1 MLMACQTNSS
11 MSSVLYTHRTFASSH
26 CADEKTE
33 APKGEMT
40 FSKPYGQVFWFQTRI
55 PGFNYVLLSREG
67 NWDEW
72 FNSMG
77 IKERN
82 GVFRRAHEGHARVD
96 RAASSPDSR
105 VALGEHGR
113 PELRAGKSPGSTTE
127 WQGPVVVK

>member
-1 MLMACQTNSS
+1 MACQTNSS
-11 MSSVLYTHRTFASSH
+11 MSSVLYAHRTFAHSH

-40 FSKPYGQVFWFQTRI
+40 FSKPHGQTRI

-72 FNSMG
+72 FNSMV

-82 GVFRRAHEGHARVD
+82 EVFRRAHEGHARVD

-105 VALGEHGR
+105 VALGEYGR
-113 PELRAGKSPGSTTE
+113 PELRAGKSPGSTSE